1 MINKELSKAEKKSEK
16 ALFRIGLDK
25 AMAQCSRREFCVDD
39 IRNKLSLW
47 GLGREDADKVIKT
60 LIAEKFIDESR
71 YSAAFV
77 RDKFKYNKWGRV
89 KIAAHLRSKKIP
101 EETINE
107 ALRSIDNDHY
117 INFLKGL
124 LEGHRRT
131 VKAKNKYDLKSKLLH
146 YGLSKGFESNLLY
159 DILNDL
165 DE

>member
-1 MINKELSKAEKKSEK
+1 MINKELSKEEKRSEK
-16 ALFRIGLDK
+16 ALLRIGLDK
-25 AMAQCSRREFCVDD
+25 AMAQCSRREFCIDD
-39 IRNKLSLW
+39 IRSKLSLW
-47 GLGREDADKVIKT
+47 GLEKDDIEKVIKT
-60 LIAEKFIDESR
+60 LIDERFIDESR

-89 KIAAHLRSKKIP
+89 KIASHLKSKKIP

-107 ALRSIDNDHY
+107 ALKLIDNDQY
-117 INFLKGL
+117 INFLRGL

-146 YGLSKGFESNLLY
+146 YGLSKGYESSLLY

>member
-1 MINKELSKAEKKSEK
+1 MENKELSREEKKSER
-16 ALFRIGLDK
+16 ALYKIGLDK
-25 AMAQCSRREFCVDD
+25 AMAQCSKREFCIEEV
-39 IRNKLSLW
+39 RNKLSLW
-47 GLGREDADKVIKT
+47 GLNNEDTDKVLKT
-60 LIAEKFIDESR
+60 LVKEKFIDESR

-101 EETINE
+101 DETISE
-107 ALRSIDNDHY
+107 ALKSIDNDQY
-117 INFLKGL
+117 VKFLTGL

-159 DILNDL
+159 DILNEL
-165 DE
+165 DD

>member
-1 MINKELSKAEKKSEK
+1 MVNKELSKAEKRSEK
-16 ALFRIGLDK
+16 ALFSIGLDK
-25 AMAQCSRREFCVDD
+25 AMAQCSRREFCIDD
-39 IRNKLSLW
+39 IRSKLSLW
-47 GLGREDADKVIKT
+47 GLEKDDANKVIKT
-60 LIAEKFIDESR
+60 LISEKFIDESR

-89 KIAAHLRSKKIP
+89 KIASHLKGKKIP

-107 ALRSIDNDHY
+107 ALRLIDNDQY

-146 YGLSKGFESNLLY
+146 YGLSKGYESNLLY
-159 DILNDL
+159 DILNEL